1 MKTVPAPGRGGPS
14 VRAVGA
20 AALGWLGRAA
30 LLGLVLAIAS
40 SAGCSGCRSQNAAAP
55 KTAAQKKAA
64 EEKKAA
70 DEKAKEEEELARLKK
85 KEKKPDY
92 ELAKLTSYPDDPDQV
107 QNFVKPGHWV
117 TMTEQLRA
125 NNFDMS
131 AEFELSATDRDGKPY
146 LVEET
151 DFHLRLA
158 RPIGLPKGQL
168 RTLELTTY
176 VPRAARAEGAQEVR
190 RVWFDGRLLEARNS
204 KLLGESREA
213 TTAMEAHEHF
223 LVVLAREP
231 NNYRFLKLLDSI
243 APPAFD
249 AEGARRFDYR
259 VILPPLDQF
268 VPLPSHPLTWTTI
281 AYVFWDNID
290 PNLLSSEQQLA
301 LLDWIHWGG
310 QLIVSGPGS
319 LDSLKNSFLG
329 PFLPADS
336 GGSRDLGPEQLKELS
351 DYWSLPRVKE
361 PSDRRTLST
370 PGNRPLLGVTLA
382 LRPEGAFVAHTGE
395 LVCERRVGGGRIVV
409 TGLPCGDESLR
420 GWRSFD
426 NFMNGCLLRRPGRD
440 FQPLANLNDNFA
452 EPQWVG
458 RQVGSTDPRMLS
470 TLRYLTRDYGTP
482 LDATPGETGQS
493 TADSTEQMPQAN
505 GTAGPGSE
513 GGPALERLGQRPR
526 YLNYGKSGA
535 LSSDEYLRESRE
547 LRRASN
553 EAAARDDYRFS
564 GARRDPSAGVAGWN
578 DDSGSAAAVRQIVSE
593 AAGINIPDARF
604 ILRMMAIYLTVLV
617 PVNWLVF
624 RLLGRVEWAW
634 IAVPICAIIGAVA
647 VIRLAQ
653 LDIGFVRS
661 RREIAVLETQGGYDR
676 GHLTRY
682 NLLYASLSTGYDVT
696 FSDPSAVAQPISK
709 GVPTQLGLYA
719 SARNVSFRRDDAVR
733 LSDFLVVSNSAELL
747 HSEQMF
753 PLGGPMEL
761 LGGDSGAG
769 AGGAGG
775 SGANGAGAN
784 GAGASHG
791 GSGSGVGWEL
801 HHHGELSLKEVAV
814 VRRTGGDRY
823 ELAWIGDLPGRSQRK
838 LEFQAIEPDEAGV
851 RTPWVANWDSSPT
864 MRRAGAGQSREINL
878 GRLADLAL
886 RRMQLGIGDVR
897 LVGWTDQELAG
908 IQFNPIA
915 AQNDSRT
922 LVVCH
927 LRRGSLPAIERDANV
942 RLDYYSVNDNAN
954 QDETE

>member
-1 MKTVPAPGRGGPS
+1 M
-14 VRAVGA
+14 
-20 AALGWLGRAA
+20 
-30 LLGLVLAIAS
+30 
-40 SAGCSGCRSQNAAAP
+40 N
-55 KTAAQKKAA
+55 AA

-92 ELAKLTSYPDDPDQV
+92 ELAKLTSYPKDPDQV

-151 DFHLRLA
+151 DFHLRLE

-176 VPRAARAEGAQEVR
+176 VPRATRAEGAQEVR
-190 RVWFDGRLLEARNS
+190 LVWFDGRRLEARKS
-204 KLLGESREA
+204 KLLGDSRES
-213 TTAMEAHEHF
+213 TTAMDSHEHF

-249 AEGARRFDYR
+249 SEGARRFDYR
-259 VILPPLDQF
+259 VIIPPLDQF
-268 VPLPSHPLTWTTI
+268 VPLPSHSLTWTTI
-281 AYVFWDNID
+281 AYVFWDSID
-290 PNLLSSEQQLA
+290 PNLLSSEQQIA

-319 LDSLKNSFLG
+319 LDSLKNSFLS

-336 GGSRDLGPEQLKELS
+336 GGSRDLGPEQLKALN

-361 PSDRRTLST
+361 PSDQRTLAT

-382 LRPEGAFVAHTGE
+382 LRPEGAFIAHTGE

-409 TGLPCGDESLR
+409 TALPCGDESIR

-440 FQPLANLNDNFA
+440 FLPLANLNDNFA

-482 LDATPGETGQS
+482 LDAVPGETGQS
-493 TADSTEQMPQAN
+493 TADAMEQMPLAN
-505 GTAGPGSE
+505 GSAGPGTE
-513 GGPALERLGQRPR
+513 GGPAPERLGQRPR
-526 YLNYGKSGA
+526 SMNYGKSGA
-535 LSSDEYLRESRE
+535 LSPDEYLRESRE

-553 EAAARDDYRFS
+553 EEAARDDYRFS
-564 GARRDPSAGVAGWN
+564 GARRDPSAGVAGGN
-578 DDSGSAAAVRQIVSE
+578 DASGTAAAVRQIVSE

-624 RLLGRVEWAW
+624 RLLRRVEWAW
-634 IAVPICAIIGAVA
+634 IAVPIFAIIGAVA

-761 LGGDSGAG
+761 LGGDSRPGSGGPGSGDAGSGGAG
-769 AGGAGG
+769 AGGAG
-775 SGANGAGAN
+775 
-784 GAGASHG
+784 
-791 GSGSGVGWEL
+791 V
-801 HHHGELSLKEVAV
+801 
-814 VRRTGGDRY
+814 
-823 ELAWIGDLPGRSQRK
+823 
-838 LEFQAIEPDEAGV
+838 
-851 RTPWVANWDSSPT
+851 
-864 MRRAGAGQSREINL
+864 
-878 GRLADLAL
+878 
-886 RRMQLGIGDVR
+886 
-897 LVGWTDQELAG
+897 
-908 IQFNPIA
+908 
-915 AQNDSRT
+915 
-922 LVVCH
+922 
-927 LRRGSLPAIERDANV
+927 
-942 RLDYYSVNDNAN
+942 
-954 QDETE
+954 